1 MQRRELLMTAGAAAL
16 TALATP
22 ANAAE
27 DHSRHQH
34 GAKGKFAPLGEA
46 AADCVLKGQT
56 CLSHC
61 LLVLGDG
68 DKELA
73 ACARSVNQMLSV
85 CTALQG
91 LAQQNSKY
99 TAGFA
104 KAAIDVCKD
113 CEDECRKHEKKHA
126 ECKACAESCAAC
138 LKQCK
143 ALSA

>member
-1 MQRRELLMTAGAAAL
+1 MERREMLMSAGAAAL
-16 TALATP
+16 AALATR
-22 ANAAE
+22 AVAAE
-27 DHSRHQH
+27 DHYHHQP
-34 GAKGKFAPLGEA
+34 GVKSKLAPLAES
-46 AADCVLKGQT
+46 AADCVLKGEA

-61 LLVLGDG
+61 LVLLGDG
-68 DKELA
+68 DKALA
-73 ACARSVNQMLSV
+73 ACAKSVNQMLAV
-85 CTALQG
+85 CAALRG
-91 LAQQNSKY
+91 LAQQNAKY
-99 TAGFA
+99 TASFA

>member
-1 MQRRELLMTAGAAAL
+1 MLKSAGIAAL
-16 TALATP
+16 AAVATR
-22 ANAAE
+22 AGAAE
-27 DHSRHQH
+27 DHSHH
-34 GAKGKFAPLGEA
+34 HHAPSSKFSALGEA
-46 AADCVLKGQT
+46 ASDCVMKGQA

-61 LLVLGDG
+61 LALLAEG
-68 DKELA
+68 DKEIA
-73 ACARSVNQMLSV
+73 ACAKSVNQMLAV
-85 CTALQG
+85 CAALQG
-91 LAQQNSKY
+91 LAQQSSKY